1 MNTKY
6 CFEELDINGVSVA
19 EAIAALQAWEAEN
32 PEATESSLNIYS
44 DGYEGAGVEITFHRP
59 MTEVEL
65 DAFKIQQANAVAY
78 QQERDRAEYIRLK
91 VLFEGN

>member
-6 CFEELDINGVSVA
+6 CYEELDINGVSVA

-32 PEATESSLNIYS
+32 PEATESSLNVYS
-44 DGYEGAGVEITFHRP
+44 DGESAGIELTFYRP

-65 DAFKIQQANAVAY
+65 GVLKIQQANAAEY
-78 QQERDRAEYIRLK
+78 QEARDRTEYERLK
-91 VLFEGN
+91 AKYEGN